1 MNAYLTGLIAMS
13 ALVGVSSYVSYGENR
28 DKYLKAASSLI
39 LIYIIISPT
48 VTLVREA
55 AEFKDYSG
63 SVSEYIGSIDESEF
77 AESAEAAFCE
87 GIEKYVCEKFSL
99 SEDEVYVRAFGFD
112 CKNMKAEKIKIIL
125 SGSAALSD
133 NRAIAEEVRNNG
145 LGECEVELSVK

>member
-1 MNAYLTGLIAMS
+1 MSAYLTGLIAMS

-87 GIEKYVCEKFSL
+87 GIEKYVCEKFHH
-99 SEDEVYVRAFGFD
+99 G
-112 CKNMKAEKIKIIL
+112 
-125 SGSAALSD
+125 
-133 NRAIAEEVRNNG
+133 
-145 LGECEVELSVK
+145 